1 MLKIHSI
8 RQNVESLRWVGTD
21 ATLSAM
27 LRNVLHR
34 NVFAQFLDAG
44 LQKHIFFFILKK
56 TRSTEFED
64 VLLEIYDCFDSY

>member
-21 ATLSAM
+21 ATLSAI
-27 LRNVLHR
+27 LRSVLHR

-44 LQKHIFFFILKK
+44 LQKKYFSSF
-56 TRSTEFED
+56 
-64 VLLEIYDCFDSY
+64 